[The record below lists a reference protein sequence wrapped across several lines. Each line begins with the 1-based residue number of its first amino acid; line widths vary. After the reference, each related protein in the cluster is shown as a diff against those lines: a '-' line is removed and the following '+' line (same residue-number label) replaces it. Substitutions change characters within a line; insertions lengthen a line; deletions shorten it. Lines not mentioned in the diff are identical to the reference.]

1 MIVRSETKNLTF
13 HSLNLLH
20 KLRWNF
26 TTTCHSRVDLGT
38 SDLIYTELISYTKN
52 SIFSHLTQRFCLCDS
67 FLVCECFS
75 HCVYQFFCSPSGL
88 VNPFFW
94 FFSKPNI
101 SKVFSVLK
109 YYQRLFVFV
118 YFISQFPGIYFK
130 DCEKRKVI
138 ICHLNKRLSSLEKSW
153 GKTTLNQSK
162 RNVM

>member
-1 MIVRSETKNLTF
+1 MRSETKNLTF

-75 HCVYQFFCSPSGL
+75 HCVYQFFAALVVWLTLSSDFSPS
-88 VNPFFW
+88 
-94 FFSKPNI
+94 
-101 SKVFSVLK
+101 
-109 YYQRLFVFV
+109 Q
-118 YFISQFPGIYFK
+118 ISQRSSVFLNTIRDFLCLFILSLSFLGSTLKIVKKEKLLFATLIK
-130 DCEKRKVI
+130 DCP
-138 ICHLNKRLSSLEKSW
+138 L
-153 GKTTLNQSK
+153 
-162 RNVM
+162 